1 MKYTD
6 AKKQI
11 EALSSKYNA
20 YKDEYT
26 EYFNVYYKNE
36 EVAYVKTNERYSV
49 TVWFEKYFKKLP
61 FSNNLY
67 MILSELAMTPLDERA
82 EEKKYYVK
90 VFQAYLNIRVIDN
103 RPSINTSYENYAIHT
118 KFTEKE
124 IEQLKQRDDIPLDWN
139 KVKLEETE

>member
-20 YKDEYT
+20 YKGEYT
-26 EYFNVYYKNE
+26 EYFNVYYKNT
-36 EVAYVKTNERYSV
+36 EVAYVSTEKPYFTR
-49 TVWFEKYFKKLP
+49 VWSENRFKQMP

-90 VFQAYLNIRVIDN
+90 VFQAHLNIRVIDN